1 MNIEIIIAVKFFRTA
16 SWTCSRVNALS
27 DDNFYVT
34 FAMLFYYYYYH
45 HHHLHHRRRR
55 RCRRCHHYRHPY
67 RDYRSSLRKGMF
79 FVIVAS

>member
-27 DDNFYVT
+27 DDNFYLT
-34 FAMLFYYYYYH
+34 FAMLFYYHYH
-45 HHHLHHRRRR
+45 RRRYHHRRR
-55 RCRRCHHYRHPY
+55 HHRHSY
-67 RDYRSSLRKGMF
+67 RDYRSNVRKGMF